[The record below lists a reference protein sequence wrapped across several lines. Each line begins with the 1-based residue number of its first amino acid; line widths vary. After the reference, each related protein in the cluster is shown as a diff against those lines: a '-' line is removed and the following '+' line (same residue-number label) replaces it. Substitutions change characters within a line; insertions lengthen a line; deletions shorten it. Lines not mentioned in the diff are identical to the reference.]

1 MGPLLDA
8 RIQSAK
14 ASIQLSE
21 LLEQLKRFNNQKEA
35 EYGLG
40 DIRPLLEAENWRAM
54 AVNMSPTMADYMT
67 YTIPLQFMTILDPYI
82 NTTKI
87 NRLLLPPTEQH
98 AAPASSSHDSPPEA
112 KGSSSKHILAKFG
125 KLRIGK
131 KKDLEDHESRHPE
144 DDAVPSDVPRLRPD
158 TNLDQHREA
167 DRLWPMFSIIFKDY
181 ESYDDL
187 VSPVMMS
194 DLSSYFDKMVTT
206 TATHHFWLRTANF
219 VIETVLA
226 FISLQ
231 RPPHS

>member
-98 AAPASSSHDSPPEA
+98 AAPASSSHD
-112 KGSSSKHILAKFG
+112 
-125 KLRIGK
+125 
-131 KKDLEDHESRHPE
+131 
-144 DDAVPSDVPRLRPD
+144 
-158 TNLDQHREA
+158 
-167 DRLWPMFSIIFKDY
+167 
-181 ESYDDL
+181 
-187 VSPVMMS
+187 
-194 DLSSYFDKMVTT
+194 
-206 TATHHFWLRTANF
+206 
-219 VIETVLA
+219 
-226 FISLQ
+226 Q
-231 RPPHS
+231 R